1 MEPMRF
7 LIFNVPSRRG
17 PGGYWIPIACMA
29 VGGIVERAGHTPRF
43 FDLYDDNDD
52 GTIDWP
58 TIRTR
63 IEDFNPDISGF
74 SGIATSYALAKELS
88 EKFGVQYVPNKNP

>member
-1 MEPMRF
+1 
-7 LIFNVPSRRG
+7 
-17 PGGYWIPIACMA
+17 MA

-63 IEDFNPDISGF
+63 IEDFNPNIIGF
-74 SGIATSYALAKELS
+74 TGIATSYGLAKELS
-88 EKFGVQYVPNKNP
+88 ILIRNQYPEIILIAGGALASAYDLLLEHTGIDVVFHG